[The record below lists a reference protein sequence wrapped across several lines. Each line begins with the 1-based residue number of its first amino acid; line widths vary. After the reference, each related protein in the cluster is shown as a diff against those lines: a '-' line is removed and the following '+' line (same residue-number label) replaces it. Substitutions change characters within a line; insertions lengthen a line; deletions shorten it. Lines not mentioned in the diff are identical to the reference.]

1 MAVFKCKMCGGDLEV
16 AEEQYIAECEYCGTK
31 QTVPGSRDEN
41 MRALY
46 NRANNLRVA
55 CEFDKAAEI
64 YEKIVSSDE
73 EQSEAYF
80 GLVLCKYGIEYVE
93 DPRTFKR
100 IPTCHRC
107 SYDVASLD
115 PNFKSAVKHAHITQ
129 RELYEAEVKKIDEL
143 QRDILA
149 RVNDGDKYDVF
160 ICYKE
165 TDENGK
171 RTHDS
176 VIANDIYH
184 ELKDAGLRV
193 FYAAITLE
201 GKLGSAYEPIIFSAL
216 NTAKVMLV
224 IGTRPEYFN
233 AVWVKNEWSRFLRLM
248 DNDRSRLLIPCY
260 RDMDAYDMPREFA
273 HLQAQDMSKIGFI
286 NDVVR
291 GIKKVIG
298 AKKTEKEATRVDT
311 SYQQQPT
318 SSNAANLIVRAKM
331 ALEDDEF
338 SDAISFADQALNV
351 EATLAEAY
359 LIRFLAEN
367 NTKTLD
373 ELLGEN
379 DTEIVGDLDYKR
391 AKRFATGEL
400 AETLKDFDRKVRIEE
415 CKAKYARAEWLTHNI
430 DSDEDYT
437 EAKKLIK
444 ESMDYRPCADL
455 LPVLEEKYKNFKE
468 EKHLGECNARY
479 SRAKWLANN
488 LWSEADYN
496 EAKKLISE
504 AMDYRP
510 CADLLPVLEEKYKEY
525 LEQEQINAEKAE
537 AAKRAAEERR
547 IAEKK
552 RREEQARIEKEEAE
566 KRKKKIKKISIIA
579 VIAVT
584 AIALII
590 SAIVVISTIVDSN
603 LRGGVKLELS
613 SDGQSYTVV
622 GVENESATD
631 IVILSEYKGKPVA
644 SIRNYAFSGR
654 VSLKSI
660 TIPDGVTSIGVNAFS
675 CCSSLTSI
683 TIPDSVTSIGDGA
696 FNDCDS
702 LTSVTIPDSVTS
714 IGSWAFRDCDSL
726 TSITIPDSVTSIG
739 EDAFKDCGSLTS
751 ITIPDGV
758 TSIGEYAFARCGSLK
773 RVTIPDGVTS
783 IGSSAFE
790 GCTSL
795 TSIKYRGTQ
804 EQWYNILKGSYW
816 NYNTGDYTI
825 TYNYTGD

>member
-273 HLQAQDMSKIGFI
+273 HLQAQDMGKIGFI

-298 AKKTEKEATRVDT
+298 TKKTEKEATRVDT

-318 SSNAANLIVRAKM
+318 SSNAGNFVVRAKL
-331 ALEDDEF
+331 AIEGEEF
-338 SDAISFADQALNV
+338 SDAISFADQALNN
-351 EATLAEAY
+351 EPTYAEAY
-359 LIRFLAEN
+359 LVKFLAKN
-367 NTKTLD
+367 K
-373 ELLGEN
+373 
-379 DTEIVGDLDYKR
+379 VGDLDVLAENKGIEILSDNDFKR
-391 AKRFATGEL
+391 AQRFAAGEIAQRL
-400 AETLKDFDRKVRIEE
+400 DSFEKKLKEKAYFEE
-415 CKAKYARAEWLTHNI
+415 CKSKYARAERLINNLTSMETYKEAKQLIDEMSDYPPSAELLSKLEEKFEALKKAKQDKQAKALEINEEFKKAAKEAQPQSYEEKYARAEWLANHL
-430 DSDEDYT
+430 SCEGDY
-437 EAKKLIK
+437 EAAKRIIN
-444 ESMDYRPCADL
+444 EMSFYQPCL
-455 LPVLEEKYKNFKE
+455 
-468 EKHLGECNARY
+468 
-479 SRAKWLANN
+479 
-488 LWSEADYN
+488 
-496 EAKKLISE
+496 
-504 AMDYRP
+504 
-510 CADLLPVLEEKYKEY
+510 DLLPVLEEKYKEF
-525 LEQEQINAEKAE
+525 EKAKKEKE
-537 AAKRAAEERR
+537 ARWFEAKYKRAEWLTHNLTS
-547 IAEKK
+547 
-552 RREEQARIEKEEAE
+552 REEYESVKRFISESSFDQRCVDLLPVLEEKYAEFLRDSRKREKREMANRFSEKERFSRSGS
-566 KRKKKIKKISIIA
+566 KGWKS
-579 VIAVT
+579 V
-584 AIALII
+584 
-590 SAIVVISTIVDSN
+590 
-603 LRGGVKLELS
+603 
-613 SDGQSYTVV
+613 
-622 GVENESATD
+622 AT
-631 IVILSEYKGKPVA
+631 
-644 SIRNYAFSGR
+644 
-654 VSLKSI
+654 SL
-660 TIPDGVTSIGVNAFS
+660 GMAIGVMVLAYMIMY
-675 CCSSLTSI
+675 LLLKY
-683 TIPDSVTSIGDGA
+683 GA
-696 FNDCDS
+696 
-702 LTSVTIPDSVTS
+702 
-714 IGSWAFRDCDSL
+714 
-726 TSITIPDSVTSIG
+726 
-739 EDAFKDCGSLTS
+739 
-751 ITIPDGV
+751 
-758 TSIGEYAFARCGSLK
+758 
-773 RVTIPDGVTS
+773 
-783 IGSSAFE
+783 
-790 GCTSL
+790 
-795 TSIKYRGTQ
+795 
-804 EQWYNILKGSYW
+804 
-816 NYNTGDYTI
+816 
-825 TYNYTGD
+825 